1 VRRAL
6 TTGEVAKYCGVH
18 FRTVIRWVERG
29 YIKAYKLPGRGDHR
43 ILVEDFIEFLKS
55 NDMPVPEAF
64 QSNRRRVLVVEDD
77 PVTASIIEKLLKNA
91 GFATAIASDGFLA
104 GAMLGVFTPAIMTL
118 DLSMPGLNGLDVLK
132 HIKKESTLSRLKVLV
147 VTAAIDEK
155 EIQAARD
162 AGAHDVISK
171 PFDHKLLVDKVKQMA
186 DGSPDR

>member
-1 VRRAL
+1 MRRAL

-29 YIKAYKLPGRGDHR
+29 YIKAYKLLGRGDHR

-77 PVTASIIEKLLKNA
+77 PVTASIIEKLLKNS

-104 GAMLGVFTPAIMTL
+104 GAMLGVFTPAVMTL
-118 DLSMPGLNGLDVLK
+118 DLSMPGLNGFDVLQ
-132 HIKKESTLSRLKVLV
+132 HIKKEATLSRLKVLV
-147 VTAAIDEK
+147 VTAATDDD
-155 EIQAARD
+155 EIQKALD
-162 AGAHDVISK
+162 AGANDVISK
-171 PFDHKLLVDKVKQMA
+171 PFDHKLLVEKVKQLV
-186 DGSPDR
+186 DLPTDR

>member
-1 VRRAL
+1 MRRAL

-77 PVTASIIEKLLKNA
+77 PVTASIIEKLLKNS

-104 GAMLGVFTPAIMTL
+104 GAMLGVFTPAVMTL
-118 DLSMPGLNGLDVLK
+118 DLSMPGLNGLDVLQ

-147 VTAAIDEK
+147 VTAATDDD
-155 EIQAARD
+155 EIQKALD
-162 AGAHDVISK
+162 AGANDVISK
-171 PFDHKLLVDKVKQMA
+171 PFDHKLLVEKVKQLVEL
-186 DGSPDR
+186 PTDR

>member
-1 VRRAL
+1 
-6 TTGEVAKYCGVH
+6 
-18 FRTVIRWVERG
+18 VIRWVERG

-55 NDMPVPEAF
+55 NDMPVPEDF

-118 DLSMPGLNGLDVLK
+118 DLNMPGLNGLDVLK

-147 VTAAIDEK
+147 VTAATDEA
-155 EIQAARD
+155 EIQAALD

-171 PFDHKLLVDKVKQMA
+171 PFDHNLLVDKVKQLV
-186 DGSPDR
+186 DLPTDR